1 MQAAY
6 LVSCYLLRH
15 ILPYLQMRG
24 YFLIKT
30 VLLDEQSTPDLQ
42 RMAAAIPQDPRYRA
56 LPATGRLASS
66 TFKYV
71 QVLLPIF
78 RVFVPKRDHISYS
91 GEVDAA
97 GRPHGY
103 GLWTDSHWHGET
115 LEGWWSRGCPIA
127 PFKSRETGSG
137 SGFVCTRIGY
147 FQCRQDAVTA
157 MSFLPRGAPLSVGVA
172 SAECSVSGFFFR
184 DYPLIRFLTDPK
196 TPGAV
201 QSEADS
207 AAPGATASCAAEA
220 GAASPRSDSSSV
232 ASSGGGG
239 VALPAL
245 KAAVEWM
252 LGLIVLMDDKQ
263 EGSSSVVITANPHRG
278 LRAGG
283 FIQPEVVRTVEGG
296 NTVTSITVRAV
307 HEGEAT
313 PRSSA
318 APPCERA
325 PHPAALLMSPKRS
338 LSMHATAGTPP
349 PVNPRACA
357 EGVLRLDGWQSCY
370 AADHREAIL
379 YIHGYNSPLEWGVKG
394 LGQLIA
400 LGNFPSYLKP
410 FVFSWPTGQLFAFL
424 AAKRG
429 ASTAET
435 VQAFID
441 ALKGLDQAG
450 FRRVHILTH
459 SMGVRTL
466 LKALPQLLSLL
477 STRQAAG
484 DKSPPGASS
493 PSGEPGASADR
504 SSGSW
509 SWARRNASTGALSAA
524 AEEEVTLL
532 GGLSIATITMLN
544 PEYPLCEF
552 LRSCAKS
559 LRTICPIV
567 TIYGDMRDTA
577 LFGAEL
583 WNALDATFIDR
594 ANQRK
599 QRSNESGVAGGSG
612 SLPIH
617 NDGMEEDGT
626 CCCGGIISERA
637 LGNHLYNIKGAFGEP
652 LDIDII
658 DTTFLEAN
666 VHNVRHNAFSL
677 NRDIVEDLRDI
688 ITTFRRA
695 SQRPRLEA
703 RGGNVFSFMVA
714 PAHVVQPS

>member
-1 MQAAY
+1 
-6 LVSCYLLRH
+6 
-15 ILPYLQMRG
+15 
-24 YFLIKT
+24 
-30 VLLDEQSTPDLQ
+30 
-42 RMAAAIPQDPRYRA
+42 
-56 LPATGRLASS
+56 
-66 TFKYV
+66 
-71 QVLLPIF
+71 
-78 RVFVPKRDHISYS
+78 
-91 GEVDAA
+91 
-97 GRPHGY
+97 
-103 GLWTDSHWHGET
+103 
-115 LEGWWSRGCPIA
+115 
-127 PFKSRETGSG
+127 
-137 SGFVCTRIGY
+137 
-147 FQCRQDAVTA
+147 
-157 MSFLPRGAPLSVGVA
+157 
-172 SAECSVSGFFFR
+172 
-184 DYPLIRFLTDPK
+184 
-196 TPGAV
+196 
-201 QSEADS
+201 
-207 AAPGATASCAAEA
+207 
-220 GAASPRSDSSSV
+220 
-232 ASSGGGG
+232 
-239 VALPAL
+239 
-245 KAAVEWM
+245 
-252 LGLIVLMDDKQ
+252 MDDKQ

-296 NTVTSITVRAV
+296 NT
-307 HEGEAT
+307 
-313 PRSSA
+313 
-318 APPCERA
+318 
-325 PHPAALLMSPKRS
+325 
-338 LSMHATAGTPP
+338 
-349 PVNPRACA
+349 
-357 EGVLRLDGWQSCY
+357 SCY

-410 FVFSWPTGQLFAFL
+410 FVFSWPTGQLFCL
-424 AAKRG
+424 PGR
-429 ASTAET
+429 
-435 VQAFID
+435 QA
-441 ALKGLDQAG
+441 
-450 FRRVHILTH
+450 RRVHGGDRA
-459 SMGVRTL
+459 GVHRRAEGSGPGGL
-466 LKALPQLLSLL
+466 PAGAHPDALDGRAHAAQGSAAAAQPAVLRVRL
-477 STRQAAG
+477 QAT
-484 DKSPPGASS
+484 SPRRAASS

-559 LRTICPIV
+559 LRTICPLV

-599 QRSNESGVAGGSG
+599 QRSNESGVADGSG